1 MKTARSRILVVDD
14 DPAMLRTVERILT
27 PAHEVRGLPT
37 GEQAL
42 QAIRKEPYDVA
53 IVDIRM
59 PGMDGFDL
67 TRAIKEA
74 RPRTEVILV
83 TGSVTDLDEKL
94 VRSVKERAG
103 FFITKP
109 FSRAVLT
116 SLVERCLEMQR
127 LEEERDALIR
137 RLTDDLDRARRYQQ
151 ALLPKGLPRA
161 FGPVRVASAYLPCDA
176 VGGDLFDV
184 VPLPEERLL
193 LMVADVAG
201 HGVAAALVTGMVKT
215 ALWRSLQD
223 QPGLVPAARAVLE
236 TLAPLGQ
243 QRVVTLFLAQIDGRG
258 RTLHYLNAGHPPAL
272 LWRQGAAPRLLTAT
286 TPLLSFG
293 IGMDA
298 EPAVTV
304 PLAPGD
310 RLALY
315 SDGLYEVRD
324 PAGAEF
330 GRDRLLRAL
339 AAHGGSIE
347 ETIAAAME
355 AARRHSAGRPPD
367 DDLTL
372 LVAELR
378 EQESRSGTR
387 TG

>member
-1 MKTARSRILVVDD
+1 MKGQRSRVLVVDD
-14 DPAMLRTVERILT
+14 DPAMLRTVERILS
-27 PAHEVRGLPT
+27 PAHEVRGFAA
-37 GEQAL
+37 GEPAL
-42 QAIRKEPYDVA
+42 LAVGQEPFDVA

-59 PGMDGFDL
+59 PGMDGFEL
-67 TRAIKEA
+67 TRAIKAA

-109 FSRAVLT
+109 FSKSVLT
-116 SLVERCLEMQR
+116 SLVERCLEIQR
-127 LEEERDALIR
+127 LEEERDELIR
-137 RLTDDLDRARRYQQ
+137 RLTDDLARARRYQQ
-151 ALLPKGLPRA
+151 ALLPKGLPRS
-161 FGPVRVASAYLPCDA
+161 FGAVRVASAYIPCES

-193 LMVADVAG
+193 LTVADVAG

-215 ALWRSLQD
+215 ALFRSLQD
-223 QPGLVPAARAVLE
+223 QPGLVPAARAVLD

-243 QRVVTLFLAQIDGRG
+243 QRVVTLLLALADSRA
-258 RTLHYLNAGHPPAL
+258 RTLEYLNAGHPPAL
-272 LWRQGAAPRLLTAT
+272 LFRPGGEPHLLTAT

-293 IGMDA
+293 IGMHA
-298 EPAVTV
+298 NPAVTV
-304 PLAPGD
+304 AFAPGD

-324 PAGAEF
+324 PAGGEF
-330 GRDRLLRAL
+330 GRERLLRSL
-339 AAHGGSIE
+339 AAHRGTVE
-347 ETIAAAME
+347 ETIQATME
-355 AARRHSAGRPPD
+355 EARRHAAGRPPD

-372 LVAELR
+372 LMAEFR
-378 EQESRSGTR
+378 PA
-387 TG
+387 